1 MLLIIAVE
9 IMDIVKSSTYKIVI
23 GNKRY
28 SSWSLR
34 GWLGVKYCLQSDE
47 AVSEI
52 LCKLAGADSS
62 DDDKSQIKRQLLE
75 HSPSGKV
82 PALIDNE
89 YGIVVYDSLA
99 ICLHLA
105 LKHPERNLLP
115 TSIAARGLCLSAASE
130 MHSGFTSLRNN
141 WPMIHPAIGRKHGEA
156 TLDAVREDINRL
168 DTLWCQ
174 LRSEYGEKSD
184 GPFLFGKL
192 SVSDIMFAPVAIR
205 FKTYDPD
212 LTSLSPKGQAY
223 VSSLYSLDGVQEWV
237 KAASLEDESLR
248 ISSYEKYVD

>member
-1 MLLIIAVE
+1 
-9 IMDIVKSSTYKIVI
+9 MDKGNSNTYRIVI

-34 GWLGVKYCLQSDE
+34 GWLGVKYCLQSNE
-47 AVSEI
+47 AVDEVM
-52 LCKLAGADSS
+52 CGLAGADSS
-62 DDDKSQIKRQLLE
+62 DDDKNKIKRQLLE
-75 HSPSGKV
+75 HSPTGKV

-89 YGIVVYDSLA
+89 LGIIVYDSLA

-105 LKHPERNLLP
+105 LKHPETNLLP
-115 TSIAARGLCLSAASE
+115 ASIAARGLCLSAASE
-130 MHSGFTSLRNN
+130 MHSGFTSLRSN
-141 WPMIHPAIGRKHGEA
+141 WPMIHPAIGRRHGEA
-156 TLDAVREDINRL
+156 TLDAVREDIDRL
-168 DTLWCQ
+168 DTLWSQ
-174 LRSEYGEKSD
+174 LRSEYGSD

-212 LTSLSPKGQAY
+212 LTSLSPTSQAY
-223 VSSLYSLDGVQEWV
+223 ISSLYSLEGVQEWI
-237 KAASLEDESLR
+237 KAASLEDESFR